1 MLTKNTF
8 HLIVISDDYDPFDE
22 LESTQQQERSKY
34 FGSIL
39 SFSILKISVKH
50 FTTILVF
57 MVPECDS
64 KYCGFLASALCSPCL
79 ELTTIYLEHKVY
91 CK

>member
-1 MLTKNTF
+1 MF
-8 HLIVISDDYDPFDE
+8 SDDYDPSDDE
-22 LESTQQQERSKY
+22 LESGQQQELSKY
-34 FGSIL
+34 SGLNL

-50 FTTILVF
+50 STIILVF

-79 ELTTIYLEHKVY
+79 ELLPFI
-91 CK
+91 